1 MLMTSESP
9 RSQEIWM
16 ASNAD
21 FWKFNLDAS
30 WNDVEEITFILAGC
44 ARVEVK
50 WPKEV
55 LEALARIRGL
65 SVHSD
70 YFGHEYVLIWL
81 WNLIVAHHPS
91 RIAVWGLEEFFFS
104 RHNDMV
110 RILCNI

>member
-1 MLMTSESP
+1 
-9 RSQEIWM
+9 M

-30 WNDVEEITFILAGC
+30 WNDVEEISGTSQVVCYSAGAFILAGC

-81 WNLIVAHHPS
+81 WNLIV
-91 RIAVWGLEEFFFS
+91 L
-104 RHNDMV
+104 
-110 RILCNI
+110 ILLIP